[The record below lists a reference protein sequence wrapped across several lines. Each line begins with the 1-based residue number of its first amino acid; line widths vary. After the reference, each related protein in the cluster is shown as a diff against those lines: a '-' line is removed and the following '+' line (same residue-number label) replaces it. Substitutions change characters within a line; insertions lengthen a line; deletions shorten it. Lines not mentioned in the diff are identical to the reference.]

1 MTIMEEEMYNGI
13 KIEQIPE
20 NELKKKYESEDNL
33 GFGRL
38 FTDRM
43 FYMEYKKGAWQ
54 QPTIKKFENLSL
66 SPAAKVLHYSQEI
79 FEGMKA
85 YRTASGHV
93 NLFRPDM
100 NIKRFNNSAHRMM
113 MPEIDPDLFLES
125 LSKLIELEK
134 DWIPVSEGTSLYV
147 RPTFIGITP
156 TLGVQP
162 STEYLYYVIL
172 SPSGSYFPEGI
183 NPVKIYVQ
191 DRYVRAVKGGTGNA
205 KTGGNYAG
213 SLRAG
218 KEAADHGCSQ
228 VLWLDAAQRK
238 YVEEVGAMNI
248 FFVKDDII
256 FTAPLSS
263 GTILPGVTRDST
275 IQLAKDFG
283 YTLKEEALTIDEIVK
298 GIHSGAVSEIFGAGT
313 AASIAPVGSLYYKD
327 EFHEVNNFQIGPLTK
342 KFYKELTDI
351 QWSRKPD
358 PYGWVYQVC

>member
-1 MTIMEEEMYNGI
+1 MESEMYKGI
-13 KIEQIPE
+13 KIESIPK

-33 GFGRL
+33 GFGQR

-43 FYMEYKKGAWQ
+43 FYMEYHDGAWQ
-54 QPTIKKFENLSL
+54 EPTIKKFENLSL

-85 YRTASGHV
+85 YRTADGHV

-100 NIKRFNNSAHRMM
+100 NIQRFNKSAYRMM

-134 DWIPVSEGTSLYV
+134 DWIPVSPGTSLYV
-147 RPTFIGITP
+147 RPTFIGVTP

-162 STEYLYYVIL
+162 SSHYIYYVIL
-172 SPSGSYFPEGI
+172 SPSGSYFAEGY

-191 DRYVRAVKGGTGNA
+191 DKYVRAAPGGTGQA

-218 KEAADHGCSQ
+218 KNAADHGCSQ
-228 VLWLDAAQRK
+228 VLWLDATHRK

-248 FFVKDDII
+248 FFVKDGVIY
-256 FTAPLSS
+256 TAPLSS

-275 IQLAKDFG
+275 ITLAKDAG
-283 YTLKEEALTIDEIVK
+283 YTVKEEALKIDDIID
-298 GIHSGAVSEIFGAGT
+298 GIHDGSVSEIFGAGT

-327 EFHEVNNFQIGPLTK
+327 AFHEVNDFQIGPVTK
-342 KFYKELTDI
+342 KFYKTLTDI
-351 QWSRKPD
+351 QWSRIED
-358 PYGWVYQVC
+358 PYGWVYRVC